1 MIKLSELHLH
11 ISPNTSIFIP
21 PTAFHYASIYLLL
34 GDSGCGKTSFLKALA
49 GFIPQNQIAG
59 AVPKIRTALLL
70 QNPMHQMITT
80 TVKSELKFPL
90 IQHGY
95 GEEDVRKKSEEIA
108 VFFGLDTLLNSK
120 LHDLSFGELQ
130 SVMLAATLLIP
141 ADLILLDEPTSH
153 LDYPA
158 IEKMYAWI
166 RKHGKQSTFLIASQF
181 PDEYRYAD
189 YVIHFQNHQLTHSV
203 PAKDYPRFAKENRYI
218 STLAS
223 NEIHAYLKAM
233 DL

>member
-1 MIKLSELHLH
+1 MIKLSELRLN
-11 ISPNTSIFIP
+11 ISRNTSIFIP
-21 PTAFHYASIYLLL
+21 PMAFLNASIYLLL
-34 GDSGCGKTSFLKALA
+34 WDSGCGKTSFLKALS
-49 GFIPQNQIAG
+49 GFIPENQIVG
-59 AVPKIRTALLL
+59 TVPKIRTALLL

-80 TVKSELKFPL
+80 TVESELKFPL

-95 GEEDVRKKSEEIA
+95 GEQDVRKKSEEIA
-108 VFFGLDTLLNSK
+108 VFFGLDALLNNK
-120 LHDLSFGELQ
+120 LYDLSFGELQ

-166 RKHGKQSTFLIASQF
+166 RKHGKQSVFLIASQF
-181 PDEYRYAD
+181 PDEYRFAD
-189 YVIHFQNHQLTHSV
+189 YVIHFQNHQLIHSG
-203 PAKDYPRFAKENRYI
+203 PAKDYPHFVQKNRHL

-223 NEIHAYLKAM
+223 DEIQAYLKAM